1 MKRQPAIREPFLQ
14 SDAQRRCLFFRL
26 AMAYRVSG
34 AEESHLRATHRTS
47 LIGVERSSYSCS
59 VAAVGRHLVRVGH
72 ALLFA
77 VGVGP
82 PHDGVR
88 RARRLNQLND
98 LVGLSAGRFA
108 AVNEIILPFV
118 LTGTIC
124 FTFRANLLCVSA
136 SSIPSYRR
144 RTDDRRLLAEA
155 ELGFVAPHP
164 VQHDG
169 ELARDS
175 DARPRHATVFRD
187 LHAPGA
193 QA

>member
-1 MKRQPAIREPFLQ
+1 M
-14 SDAQRRCLFFRL
+14 
-26 AMAYRVSG
+26 
-34 AEESHLRATHRTS
+34 
-47 LIGVERSSYSCS
+47 
-59 VAAVGRHLVRVGH
+59 GH
-72 ALLFA
+72 SLLFA
-77 VGVGP
+77 VGAGL

-88 RARRLNQLND
+88 RARRLNLLND
-98 LVGLSAGRFA
+98 LVGLSVGRFA

-118 LTGTIC
+118 PTGTIC
-124 FTFRANLLCVSA
+124 FALRANWLCVSA

-175 DARPRHATVFRD
+175 DARTRHAAAFRD